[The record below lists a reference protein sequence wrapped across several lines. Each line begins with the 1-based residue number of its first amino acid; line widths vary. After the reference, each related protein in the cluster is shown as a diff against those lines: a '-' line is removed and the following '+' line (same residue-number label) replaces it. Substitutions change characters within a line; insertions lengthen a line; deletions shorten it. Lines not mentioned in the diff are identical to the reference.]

1 MRSHTAVVCSALL
14 VLAAALLLPAHHAMA
29 EDVVSSRDNTARAP
43 SSSPS
48 AATATAP
55 APSPYTDTA
64 MAPAPSSSNDTAVE
78 PVAPPPLPFII
89 VEGVVYCKTCKSRGY
104 SSDMDASPLPGAHP
118 GSSSPSVP
126 HCYTFLFFFSD
137 RVVVRCR
144 RDGAAGVL
152 REEGGERDGDG
163 DGRERLLPGDV
174 LRPAQLQPAHLQ
186 GVPGLVADVA
196 VRQARLPAKQVDR
209 PLAPQGDQDRPARRP
224 AGHLL
229 PHQRPLLRPRQRRP
243 VPLRLTSWL

>member
-64 MAPAPSSSNDTAVE
+64 MAPAQSSSNDTAVE

-104 SSDMDASPLPGAHP
+104 SSDMDASPLPGATAQLVCYGKKVVNVTGTVTDANGYFLVMFYDLRNFNP
-118 GSSSPSVP
+118 RTCKVFLGSSPTSLCDKPVYPPNKWIGLSLLKETRTVPPVGLQAIYCPTSVLFYGPANAGQCPS
-126 HCYTFLFFFSD
+126 
-137 RVVVRCR
+137 
-144 RDGAAGVL
+144 G
-152 REEGGERDGDG
+152 
-163 DGRERLLPGDV
+163 
-174 LRPAQLQPAHLQ
+174 
-186 GVPGLVADVA
+186 
-196 VRQARLPAKQVDR
+196 
-209 PLAPQGDQDRPARRP
+209 
-224 AGHLL
+224 
-229 PHQRPLLRPRQRRP
+229 
-243 VPLRLTSWL
+243 